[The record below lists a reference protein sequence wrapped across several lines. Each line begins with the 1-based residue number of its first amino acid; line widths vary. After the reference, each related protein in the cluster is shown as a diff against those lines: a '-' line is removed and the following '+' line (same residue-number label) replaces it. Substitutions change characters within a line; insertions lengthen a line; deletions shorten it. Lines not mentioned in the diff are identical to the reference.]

1 MNNAT
6 LNLKTGIESAW
17 TMFMNFIP
25 NFLLFLAILVVGYFV
40 ARLLARA
47 LEASLHKMGFDQRV
61 QRAWPQPALE
71 KSKWTASKV
80 AGAVLFWTLFL
91 FVLQVAFGV
100 FGPNPINQ
108 ILLGVIAFLP
118 NIFAAI
124 AIVVVAAALARL
136 AKGILEATLGGLAY
150 KRFAAN
156 AVSAAILAL
165 GIFAALD
172 QLRIAPAIVRGLFY
186 AVLAVIVGSAI
197 ISIGVGGIAPMRAE
211 WERALGKVRQEAP
224 NIKAAVSKAPQRVEE
239 SAAAAFEPGH
249 EHEEVREV
257 PRFPIKP

>member
-47 LEASLHKMGFDQRV
+47 LEAFLHKVGIDQRV
-61 QRAWPQPALE
+61 ERAWPQQAVE

-80 AGAVLFWTLFL
+80 AGAILFWTLFL
-91 FVLQVAFGV
+91 FVLQLAFGV

-124 AIVVVAAALARL
+124 VIVVVAVALARV
-136 AKGILEATLGGLAY
+136 AKGVLQAALGGLGY
-150 KRFAAN
+150 GKFAAN
-156 AVSAAILAL
+156 SVSAAILAL
-165 GIFAALD
+165 GVFAALD
-172 QLRIAPAIVRGLFY
+172 QLKIAPAIVRGLFY

-211 WERALGKVRQEAP
+211 WERMLGKVRQEAP
-224 NIKAAVSKAPQRVEE
+224 NIKAAVSNAPQRPAE
-239 SAAAAFEPGH
+239 SAPMSFEAGH